1 LQGKRIGVYKKH
13 YCGFVHIG
21 RNMQEHPN
29 LIVMQGTSAPRDTLI
44 CELAAHAFAVRS
56 CGSMPGFRH
65 LYRAAPAPLVVL
77 VGPVDFLATNVI
89 GVRELAPAAA
99 LIALGADDGA
109 AWRMRVMRA
118 GADACHAATIDIR
131 ELTAI
136 LNAWRRRSVPPP
148 GAAPASSP
156 TSRSWP
162 VHPAATEGWSL
173 SVSQRMLACPMGRIL
188 ALTRSESGF
197 LQRLVGNQGQLLRRN
212 ERDAS
217 TVPSPRLVARSIDVL
232 VSRLRR
238 KARQNG
244 MELPLMA
251 VHGCGYLFAERL
263 EMAG

>member
-1 LQGKRIGVYKKH
+1 LPNNRIGVYKKH
-13 YCGFVHIG
+13 YCDFVHIG
-21 RNMQEHPN
+21 RNMQEHSN

-65 LYRAAPAPLVVL
+65 LYRTSPAALVVL
-77 VGPVDFLATNVI
+77 VGPVDFLTANVI
-89 GVRELAPAAA
+89 AVRELAPGAA

-118 GADACHAATIDIR
+118 GADACHAAAIDIR

-136 LNAWRRRSVPPP
+136 LNAWRRRSVPPGSVP
-148 GAAPASSP
+148 AVPAGA
-156 TSRSWP
+156 RSWLMQ
-162 VHPAATEGWSL
+162 PAAAEGWSL
-173 SVSQRMLACPMGRIL
+173 SVSQRMLACPMGRLL

-197 LQRLVGNQGQLLRRN
+197 LQRLVGNQGQLLRRS
-212 ERDAS
+212 ERDAC
-217 TVPSPRLVARSIDVL
+217 TVSSARLVARSIDVL

-238 KARQNG
+238 KARQHG
-244 MELPLMA
+244 IELPLMA